1 MNKEKFGSYLSM
13 LRKKNGLTQVELA
26 EKIHVTDKAVS
37 KWERGIGLPDISNI
51 EPLADALGVSVLDIM
66 KSEDTQRETSDE
78 KDVEAVKNAIM
89 LAKLQKNRIKMKIV
103 SVVMIY
109 IAFKAIFGIFI
120 DKSIP
125 SSYNNLPMFVVYTL
139 LVIYIVIAGI
149 VFYKAFRKP

>member
-66 KSEDTQRETSDE
+66 KSEDTQRETFDE

-120 DKSIP
+120 DNSIP
-125 SSYNNLPMFVVYTL
+125 SSYNNLPMFVVYIL

-149 VFYKAFRKP
+149 VFYKAFRKH